1 MPPLDELDDHLLRD
15 FLTLFVT
22 IDPAGTLSLFL
33 GLTAGMTASRRRRTA
48 VRAIVYS
55 GLILLAFM
63 VGGQMLLNGLGI
75 RLATFQLTGG
85 IVLFLFGLQMIFGSG
100 AGEVKVG
107 VEAEHDLAVFPLA
120 MPSIASPG
128 SIMAVV
134 LLTDNYRFSFTH
146 QAVTAGVLVVVLVIT
161 LAAMLLAEPIHR
173 IIGDEGAGIL
183 VRVMGLVLAALAT
196 EQAIEAITVLVS

>member
-33 GLTAGMTASRRRRTA
+33 GLTAGMSAPRRRRTA

-55 GLILLAFM
+55 ALILLAFM
-63 VGGQMLLNGLGI
+63 VGGQVLLNGLGI

-85 IVLFLFGLQMIFGSG
+85 IVLFLFGLQMIFGTG
-100 AGEVKVG
+100 AGEVTVG
-107 VEAEHDLAVFPLA
+107 VEADHDLAVFPLA

-134 LLTDNYRFSFTH
+134 LLTDNYRFSWQH
-146 QAVTAGVLVVVLVIT
+146 QAVTAGVLGVVLVIT
-161 LAAMLLAEPIHR
+161 LLAMLLAEHIHR
-173 IIGDEGAGIL
+173 VIGDEGAGIL
-183 VRVMGLVLAALAT
+183 VRVMGLILAALAT
-196 EQAIEAITVLVS
+196 EQAIEAIRVLVS